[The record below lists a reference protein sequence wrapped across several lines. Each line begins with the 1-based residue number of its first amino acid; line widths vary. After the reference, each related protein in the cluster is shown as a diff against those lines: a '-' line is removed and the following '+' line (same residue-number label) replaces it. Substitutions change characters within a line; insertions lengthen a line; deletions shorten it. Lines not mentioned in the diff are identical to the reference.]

1 MAKIQTLKDYNN
13 ESIYP
18 QTLTSAVY
26 NSENQSLENLL
37 ALKANL
43 ENTYSKAE
51 IDNMIAALAT
61 LDIKVVDE
69 LPLTEISTKSLYFVK
84 INGDEENNG
93 YEEYVY
99 VNGVWEMIGTTQVDL
114 SGYATKTELNNYALK
129 SSLQP
134 IATQTTVTNVWV
146 GTQAQYDALTT
157 KESTRLYLIKG

>member
-43 ENTYSKAE
+43 ENTYSKTE
-51 IDNMIAALAT
+51 IDNMIAAIAT
-61 LDIKVVDE
+61 LDIRVVDE
-69 LPLTEISTKSLYFVK
+69 LPLTEISTKSLYFVR
-84 INGDEENNG
+84 ISSNEEDNV
-93 YEEYVY
+93 YEEYIY
-99 VNGVWEMIGTTQVDL
+99 VNGVWEMLGTTAVDL
-114 SGYATKTELNNYALK
+114 SGYATKTELANYALK

-146 GTQAQYDALTT
+146 GTQSEYDALTT